1 MNTPQLIRLAG
12 VPRKMEF
19 PLFLV
24 AVCVGSALSHMGTS
38 TMPFQIGALV
48 EGTHRSAAEAGIFGF
63 LQIAALSLGMML
75 VSPWVGRVAPR
86 RIAFAGSLLIVLG
99 GVGLYRVD
107 ALLAQWGLAIVV
119 GLGYGFIF
127 AATVSAA
134 AASRDPD
141 RVYAIGNG
149 GALLLIVGIMT
160 LLPAITTRWGPLG
173 IFAALSVLAALI
185 SPFFAGFKSGER
197 LTALGPATWRIS
209 GALGLLVIWTLASIG
224 TSALY
229 VFSERLGSSIHL
241 PGTQIASVLSAGVF
255 VGLIGSATSAL
266 LGARVN
272 RSSALLIGMGGV
284 GVACLTLGCAHSLW
298 MYAAGVFLYWIFYMF
313 LYSFLLGTA
322 ALLDPAGRLG
332 TLAGGLERMGYAVGA
347 ACGGFLTEHLSYQS
361 TGLLACGCCLLGL
374 ALGFPSLHTQFNQHH
389 PKASRPQTQT

>member
-1 MNTPQLIRLAG
+1 MSLQKLQ
-12 VPRKMEF
+12 F
-19 PLFLV
+19 PLFLL

-38 TMPFQIGALV
+38 TMPFQVGALV

-75 VSPWVGRVAPR
+75 VSSWVGRVAPR
-86 RIAFAGSLLIVLG
+86 RIAFTGSILIVLG
-99 GVGLYRVD
+99 GVGLYCLD
-107 ALLAQWGLAIVV
+107 TLAAQWCLAVVV

-134 AASRDPD
+134 AASRNPD

-149 GALLLIVGIMT
+149 GALLLIVGTMT

-185 SPFFAGFKSGER
+185 SPLFGGFKSGQR
-197 LTALGPATWRIS
+197 LTTLGPATWRIS

-241 PGTQIASVLSAGVF
+241 PRTQIASVLSAGVF

-284 GVACLTLGCAHSLW
+284 GIACLTLAYAQSLW

-322 ALLDPAGRLG
+322 ALLDPTGRLG

-347 ACGGFLTEHLSYQS
+347 ACGGFLTEHLSYRS

-374 ALGFPSLHTQFNQHH
+374 AVGFPSLHTQFKRHH
-389 PKASRPQTQT
+389 STASRP

>member
-1 MNTPQLIRLAG
+1 MNHVRSIRSGGTLQRMQL
-12 VPRKMEF
+12 
-19 PLFLV
+19 PLFLA

-86 RIAFAGSLLIVLG
+86 RIAFAGCVLIVLG

-119 GLGYGFIF
+119 GVGYGFIF

-141 RVYAIGNG
+141 RTYAIGNG

-160 LLPAITTRWGPLG
+160 LLPAITSRWGPLG

-185 SPFFAGFKSGER
+185 SPFFGGFKSGER
-197 LTALGPATWRIS
+197 LPTLGPATWRIS
-209 GALGLLVIWTLASIG
+209 GAPGLLVIWTLASIG

-241 PGTQIASVLSAGVF
+241 PRTQIASVLSAGVF
-255 VGLIGSATSAL
+255 VGLIGSGTSAL

-284 GVACLTLGCAHSLW
+284 GVACLTLGYAQSLW

-347 ACGGFLTEHLSYQS
+347 ACGGFLTERLSYQS

-374 ALGFPSLHTQFNQHH
+374 AVGFPSLHAQFRHH
-389 PKASRPQTQT
+389 HSKVSRPQT

>member
-1 MNTPQLIRLAG
+1 MNTVRSIRSGGTLQ
-12 VPRKMEF
+12 KMHL
-19 PLFLV
+19 PLFLA

-48 EGTHRSAAEAGIFGF
+48 EGTHRGAAEAGIFGF

-86 RIAFAGSLLIVLG
+86 RIAFAGCVLIVLG

-107 ALLAQWGLAIVV
+107 ALLAQWGLAIAV
-119 GLGYGFIF
+119 GLGYGFVF

-141 RVYAIGNG
+141 RTYAIGNG

-241 PGTQIASVLSAGVF
+241 PRTQIASVLSAGVF

-272 RSSALLIGMGGV
+272 RSNALLIGMGGV
-284 GVACLTLGCAHSLW
+284 GVACLTLGYAHSLW

-374 ALGFPSLHTQFNQHH
+374 AVGFPSLHTQFKHRH
-389 PKASRPQTQT
+389 SKASTSQR